1 MTLITLSYT
10 LDFKVPMDEVEHMK
24 IYNKVLTIIIVLFFI
39 GISAAN
45 ILAKDLE
52 FSETENR
59 ILKKV
64 PKFSWKSLK
73 SGKFSKDFE
82 EYVVDQFAFRDYWV
96 SLKSESQVLLQRKDN
111 KGVYLGKDGY
121 LLQKPL
127 PLNENAIDTNI
138 EAINSFVKE
147 NNLIITYFMPVPNS
161 LKVLEDKLP
170 PFANPYDQLELIK
183 DIKEKLN
190 FKINFVEVYEEL
202 YSHKE
207 EYIYYKTD
215 HHWTSLGAYYGYRT
229 LAKVL
234 GVTPINLEEFKIQ
247 KVTEDF
253 YGTLFSK
260 GNYTSAKPDSIYLFN
275 NKKSIDYR
283 VNYIDED
290 RVSNSLYELEHLG
303 KKDKYSVFLDGNHA
317 LLTINSNVG
326 SGKKL
331 LVIKDSYAH
340 SLIPFLTNHYDE
352 IHVIDLRYFNMSIKD
367 YIRENNLREV
377 LILYN
382 LMSFTEDNSIIKL
395 KID

>member
-215 HHWTSLGAYYGYRT
+215 HHWTPLGAYYGYRT

-234 GVTPINLEEFKIQ
+234 GVTPVNLEEFKIQ

-260 GNYTSAKPDSIYLFN
+260 GNYMSAKPDSIYLFN